1 MAEKITDEKHG
12 KISNILPEIRTVW
25 IKDEIGVTYELN
37 WRQKPEVVDDLMKKQ
52 KIGYRVKIT
61 LVKDMNEEKPK
72 FWITNCQFDE
82 DYKKRKSAYAQSPEE
97 QKLVLLQSCMRSGA
111 MVFDGILKVYTPK
124 PIGNDND
131 VEKLF
136 NAMMDKIVARAVKDA
151 ATLQAEAKKP

>member
-1 MAEKITDEKHG
+1 MAEKITDEKIG
-12 KISNILPEIRTVW
+12 KISSINYDKRIVW
-25 IKDEIGVTYELN
+25 VKDEIGVTYELK
-37 WRQKPEVVDDLMKKQ
+37 WRQKPEVIDDLMRKQ
-52 KIGYRVKIT
+52 KAGYRVKIT
-61 LVKDMNEEKPK
+61 LVKDMNEETPA

-111 MVFDGILKVYTPK
+111 MVFDGILKVYVPK

-151 ATLQAEAKKP
+151 ATLQAEAKK